1 METDR
6 RLVDFE
12 NCYHLYKLIT
22 NFWNSC
28 VRGKGSTFCF
38 MGGNVKEKT
47 QKKVDMLRSLGT
59 KTAHFSWILD
69 IFIMLSDLKMLAPK
83 KYKLSK

>member
-1 METDR
+1 MEAHG

-12 NCYHLYKLIT
+12 NCYCLYKLIT
-22 NFWNSC
+22 SLWNSC
-28 VRGKGSTFCF
+28 VRRKDSTFCF

-59 KTAHFSWILD
+59 KTACFSWILN
-69 IFIMLSDLKMLAPK
+69 IYIMLGDLKILAQK
-83 KYKLSK
+83 KYNLSK